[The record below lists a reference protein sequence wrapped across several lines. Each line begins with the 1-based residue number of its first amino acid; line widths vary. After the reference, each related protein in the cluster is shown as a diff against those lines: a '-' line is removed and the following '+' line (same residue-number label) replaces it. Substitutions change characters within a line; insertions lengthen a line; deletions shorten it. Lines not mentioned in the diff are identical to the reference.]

1 MERCCKRHIEAPL
14 LRVVDNLE
22 TMPGP
27 PWRGASRVRSVAS
40 ASVELCCGRHIEVPL
55 LRVVDNLETLLGLRD
70 VFTG

>member
-14 LRVVDNLE
+14 LRVVANLE
-22 TMPGP
+22 ARPGP